1 MFVLFYYQHEV
12 SAFIFLGLIGIS
24 NGLANVLGS
33 STWAEIYGVKFIG
46 SIKALTTAFM
56 VFSTAFGT
64 AIFGLLIDNG
74 YTIENIA
81 FISGAYILISLIL
94 LIMIRKTLEPI
105 KLKK

>member
-1 MFVLFYYQHEV
+1 
-12 SAFIFLGLIGIS
+12 
-24 NGLANVLGS
+24 
-33 STWAEIYGVKFIG
+33 
-46 SIKALTTAFM
+46 M